1 MVVAVVAAALALTTA
16 NTLAGTPPH
25 LVKDINP
32 GSADSDPFNIVND
45 GGKALFAAF
54 DPTHGLE
61 LRISDGTKAGTHLV
75 LDANPGPD
83 QGAAD
88 FFPAKIGTK
97 FVYEGNDGTH
107 GYEPW
112 ITDGTGSGTHM
123 IKDIDP
129 GSAGS
134 TPYGFTAWK
143 GEAYFAATDGTG
155 GIELY
160 VTDGTG
166 SGTHRVKNISRQGL
180 ARRLRPLHK
189 SPSG

>member
-1 MVVAVVAAALALTTA
+1 MRGTVGRTAMVVAVVAAALALSATTA
-16 NTLAGTPPH
+16 FAGTPPH

-61 LRISDGTKAGTHLV
+61 LHISDGTQAGTHLV

-112 ITDGTGSGTHM
+112 ITDGTSSGTHH
-123 IKDIDP
+123 DQGHRPWEPRLD
-129 GSAGS
+129 SL
-134 TPYGFTAWK
+134 W
-143 GEAYFAATDGTG
+143 
-155 GIELY
+155 L
-160 VTDGTG
+160 
-166 SGTHRVKNISRQGL
+166 HRVERQGL
-180 ARRLRPLHK
+180 FRSHGRHRRH
-189 SPSG
+189 